1 MPGVDGFELLKAVPA
16 AQMPLTVFV
25 TAYDQYAL
33 KAFEANAL
41 DYLLK
46 PVEDARLDSALDRVR
61 HELST
66 RDADE
71 HRGRLLRLL
80 GTMSGRPDLTLD
92 EALAD
97 ADRAGGRP
105 ADDRLA
111 IKDSGR
117 ILRVHA
123 TRPVDAAP
131 LRAGD
136 AEDARPGDARIGTD
150 RHPYVATGKGWL
162 MLREVQWEGKPRVAG
177 PDFVNGLQP
186 AEREGLRFE

>member
-1 MPGVDGFELLKAVPA
+1 MHSLSLERLDQILARAVTPIGPEETSADLFARLREMGRDTLLRVLDDLEAGCARPEPQDHAASTPAPKLRKEDGKLDFSLPAQALHDHVRAFNPYPVCYA
-16 AQMPLTVFV
+16 AQ
-25 TAYDQYAL
+25 A
-33 KAFEANAL
+33 
-41 DYLLK
+41 
-46 PVEDARLDSALDRVR
+46 
-61 HELST
+61 
-66 RDADE
+66 
-71 HRGRLLRLL
+71 
-80 GTMSGRPDLTLD
+80 GT
-92 EALAD
+92 
-97 ADRAGGRP
+97 
-105 ADDRLA
+105 
-111 IKDSGR
+111 GR